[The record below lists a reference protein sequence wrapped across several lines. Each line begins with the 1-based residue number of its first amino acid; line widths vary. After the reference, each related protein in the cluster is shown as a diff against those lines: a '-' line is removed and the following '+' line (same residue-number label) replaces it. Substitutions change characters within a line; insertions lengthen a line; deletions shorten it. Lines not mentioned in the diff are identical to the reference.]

1 MNVAKVSNKN
11 YTVDSVDIPSKW
23 IEVMSDDA
31 YNIFKALYKFKIEL
45 QDVENTFLATVG
57 LLSEES
63 QQYEI
68 VDGETVYKE
77 PYTIEY
83 VLELLLEL
91 EKLNIVNVKNVK
103 NMKCLKNKELYHM
116 RLLHIEAP
124 VDESVDEF
132 THVTLIKK
140 EEN

>member
-91 EKLNIVNVKNVK
+91 EKLNIINVKNVK

-124 VDESVDEF
+124 VHFAEKEF
-132 THVTLIKK
+132 THVTLIKQ
-140 EEN
+140 EEV